1 MLYSKIDENN
11 MLTRK
16 VERLSAQTQQLVLEL
31 QLANLQHQNQ
41 QNNSSQSPL
50 LGATASTI
58 SNSQFGTHG

>member
-16 VERLSAQTQQLVLEL
+16 VEQLSSQTQQLVLEL

-41 QNNSSQSPL
+41 
-50 LGATASTI
+50 
-58 SNSQFGTHG
+58 